1 MSLAIYTSN
10 RMEHLLDALA
20 DLLRAPLPDP
30 FAPEIIVMQ
39 SKGMQR
45 WLSMELA
52 SRFGVW
58 ANGDYPFPNLFVKQ
72 LFDQTV
78 SDPDQADCFSSP
90 VMLWKIFGMLP
101 ECINSELFAPLRHY
115 LSDDRDDLKRF
126 QLAQKIADSYDQY
139 TLYRPDLLKQ
149 WEQQAPAES
158 EQAWQAALWRKL
170 VADSTG
176 RHRGQLKEQFCSLAA
191 TLLPDQSRFPQRV
204 ALFGIS
210 YLPAYHLEVIAAT
223 AQSMEINLFLLSPTR
238 EYWADILSEKS
249 LARCSAEER
258 EARIEGN
265 PLLASLG
272 RLGRDFSAM
281 TIELATVAI
290 QETDLYAEPDGQC
303 LLHQI
308 QADILNLSGAESS
321 DGKRTISS
329 DDQSI
334 QIHSCHT
341 PMRELEV
348 LYDQLLSLLEDNPAL
363 EPRHI
368 LVMTPDIEAYAPY
381 ITAVFES
388 GHDQQVRIP
397 YSIADRRLASEGEV
411 ASALLQLLAL
421 PGSRL
426 TVVQLLDI
434 LSLSPV
440 RHQYS
445 LTEEELGSIRD
456 WLETTRVRW
465 GLDEQDRLDLGLPGY
480 RSHSWR
486 TGLDR
491 LLLGYAMSDRHGEL
505 FHDILPFDD
514 LEGAPAV
521 TLGKLLDFIGMVRRV
536 KQQLGKPRLLPDWCR
551 QLRTLLTECVIA
563 DDSTARELAT
573 IGTLIDDLANQGEL
587 SNFDGEVPFAVIR
600 SLVTSRL
607 EQEQK
612 GLGFMTGGVTFCA
625 MLPMRSIPF
634 PVIAMIG
641 MNDGS
646 FPRQNPP
653 HGFDL
658 IGLHPRKG
666 DRSLRD
672 EDRYLFLETILSAR
686 RSLYISYLGQ
696 SIRDNSEIPPSVVV
710 SELLDAIQ
718 RAFVP
723 TESGMTVEQ
732 TVVTCH
738 RLQPFSRAY
747 FGRHPR
753 LFSYSQENWAALQE
767 KTATIPLATSF
778 MPTAM
783 AEPNEEW
790 RDVPLPHLLRFI
802 ANPARFFCEQRL
814 GIRLKELARALE
826 EREPFG
832 SDSLSS
838 YSLKTMILETM
849 LQGNDPV
856 SLLPGVRSQGLLPP
870 ARHGELLFGE
880 QVREVSN
887 LAKSVTAAIGTASA
901 LKPLDLDL
909 TINGFRLY
917 GRLPGIWPDRMYRY
931 RPARL
936 KARDL
941 LSSWIQHLALN
952 AATPEGYPRE
962 TMLLMNDKHVGFQP
976 VDDAADLLHS
986 LLELYWQGLT
996 RPLPFFPESALA
1008 YAGASPPWDL
1018 SKASVK
1024 WNDDSYN
1031 SIPGEGSDPY
1041 FRLCFKSG
1049 NALCDPFDADFE
1061 QISRAVLEP
1070 LLRHRSQV

>member
-72 LFDQTV
+72 LFDQTIT
-78 SDPDQADCFSSP
+78 DPEQDDCFSSP
-90 VMLWKIFGMLP
+90 VMLWKIFGLLP
-101 ECINSELFAPLRHY
+101 ECVSSDLFAPLRHY

-149 WEQQAPAES
+149 WEQEAPVES
-158 EQAWQAALWRKL
+158 EQAWQAALWCKL

-176 RHRGQLKEQFCSLAA
+176 RHRGQLKEQFCSLTA
-191 TLLPDQSRFPQRV
+191 TLPPDRSRFPQRV

-210 YLPAYHLEVIAAT
+210 YLPAYHLEVIAA
-223 AQSMEINLFLLSPTR
+223 AAERMEINLFLLSPTR

-249 LARCSAEER
+249 LARCSAAER

-272 RLGRDFSAM
+272 RLGKDFSAM

-308 QADILNLSGAESS
+308 QADILNLSGAENH
-321 DGKRTISS
+321 DGKRTIPAG
-329 DDQSI
+329 DRSI

-341 PMRELEV
+341 PMREVEV
-348 LYDQLLSLLEDNPAL
+348 LYDQLLSLLEDDPAL

-426 TVVQLLDI
+426 TVVQLLDL

-440 RHQYS
+440 RRQHG
-445 LTEEELGSIRD
+445 LEEDELGTVRD

-465 GLDEQDRLDLGLPGY
+465 GLDEQDRLDLDLPGY

-486 TGLDR
+486 AGLDR
-491 LLLGYAMSDRHGEL
+491 LLLGYAMSDQHGEL
-505 FHDILPFDD
+505 FHDTLPFDD

-536 KQQLGKPRLLPDWCR
+536 RHQLEKPRPLPDWCR

-563 DDSTARELAT
+563 DDSTARELST
-573 IGTLIDDLANQGEL
+573 IGTLIDDLANEGEL
-587 SNFDGEVPFAVIR
+587 SHFDGEVPFAVIR

-641 MNDGS
+641 MNDGA

-686 RSLYISYLGQ
+686 HSLYISYLGQ

-710 SELLDAIQ
+710 SELLDAIH

-723 TESGMTVEQ
+723 AGSGETIEQ
-732 TVVTCH
+732 TVLTCH

-747 FGRHPR
+747 FCHHPR
-753 LFSYSQENWAALQE
+753 LFSYSQENWGALQE
-767 KTATIPLATSF
+767 KTAAIPLATSF

-790 RDVPLPHLLRFI
+790 RDVPLPQLLRFI

-832 SDSLSS
+832 SDGLGS
-838 YSLKTMILETM
+838 YSLKNMILETL
-849 LQGNDPV
+849 LQGHDPA

-870 ARHGELLFGE
+870 ARHGDLLFGE
-880 QVREVSN
+880 HVREVSN
-887 LAKSVTAAIGTASA
+887 LAKSVTAAIGTATA

-909 TINGFRLY
+909 TIKGFRLY
-917 GRLPGIWPDRMYRY
+917 GRLSGIWPDRMYRY

-941 LSSWIQHLALN
+941 LSCWIQHLALN
-952 AATPEGYPRE
+952 AAAPQGYPRE
-962 TMLLMNDKHVGFQP
+962 TMLLMNGKHAGFQP
-976 VDDAADLLHS
+976 LDDAADLLHS

-1018 SKASVK
+1018 GKASGK

-1031 SIPGEGSDPY
+1031 DIPGEGSDPY
-1041 FRLCFKSG
+1041 FRLCFKPDSG
-1049 NALCDPFDADFE
+1049 LSAPFDAEFE
-1061 QISRAVLEP
+1061 RISRAVLEP
-1070 LLRHRSQV
+1070 LLRHRS